1 MTETKHSIRA
11 SPKSGNP
18 DREGNCTLAI
28 RNRSGSKLNL
38 VIHGTEVNVVRAMTV
53 RKYKRLRLAKGT
65 YVLEAWLSRG
75 RIVIDAHHIPHISI
89 EKITSRKDISIRGRK
104 IVADF
109 VNDRAK
115 LEIYSEPSAGDL
127 IQNI

>member
-1 MTETKHSIRA
+1 
-11 SPKSGNP
+11 
-18 DREGNCTLAI
+18 
-28 RNRSGSKLNL
+28 
-38 VIHGTEVNVVRAMTV
+38 VVRAMTV